1 MDKGFHGV
9 LRKCVPRQGWHEK
22 KHPENTHI
30 DTSYLVLGDFDF
42 FSTEH
47 LFLLQ
52 KWTKK
57 FKNYHFFVHNFL

>member
-1 MDKGFHGV
+1 MDRVFHGV
-9 LRKCVPRQGWHEK
+9 LRKCVQDRVDMK
-22 KHPENTHI
+22 KNPENTHI
-30 DTSYLVLGDFDF
+30 NTFYLVFGDFDF